1 MYSKRQ
7 EALLN
12 FIQAHKSVRRE
23 EIENFLNT
31 AGFSVSKITV
41 LRDLDVLLKDGLIVK
56 TGNAKATLYA
66 PSPRSA
72 LLEQVDVEEYFG
84 TDQYVVFEC

>member
-12 FIQAHKSVRRE
+12 FIQAHKPVRRE
-23 EIENFLNT
+23 EIENFLKT

-41 LRDLDVLLKDGLIVK
+41 LRDLDALLKDGLIVK
-56 TGNAKATLYA
+56 TGNANATLCRPTCA
-66 PSPRSA
+66 KRNLNA
-72 LLEQVDVEEYFG
+72 
-84 TDQYVVFEC
+84 

>member
-31 AGFSVSKITV
+31 APK
-41 LRDLDVLLKDGLIVK
+41 
-56 TGNAKATLYA
+56 
-66 PSPRSA
+66 
-72 LLEQVDVEEYFG
+72 
-84 TDQYVVFEC
+84 

>member
-31 AGFSVSKITV
+31 AGFSAAKITV
-41 LRDLDVLLKDGLIVK
+41 LRDLDALLKDGLIVK

-66 PSPRSA
+66 PSPR
-72 LLEQVDVEEYFG
+72 
-84 TDQYVVFEC
+84 

>member
-12 FIQAHKSVRRE
+12 FIQAHKSAHRE

-31 AGFSVSKITV
+31 AGFSASKITV
-41 LRDLDVLLKDGLIVK
+41 LRDLNVLLKDG
-56 TGNAKATLYA
+56 
-66 PSPRSA
+66 
-72 LLEQVDVEEYFG
+72 
-84 TDQYVVFEC
+84 